1 MTSDTRTSR
10 ERDGQGGEEEDEL
23 RATLAQRERELA
35 GLREQLEEERRQGAR
50 LREQLAAAEQQG
62 RRLAEQNALR
72 ERQEWH
78 LANLC
83 AAAHRLREALDRQDV
98 LLGIQ
103 EIVSAII
110 GSEQLALFELTPD
123 GSALSLVLASG
134 VEAAPLQRVLPG
146 EGRIGKAV
154 LTGQTYIAEQEDVP
168 AAPREAGLTAC
179 VPLLLAD
186 RPYGVLAI
194 FELLPQKQSLDATDR
209 ELFEMLSRQ
218 AATALYCALP
228 PARTQA

>member
-1 MTSDTRTSR
+1 MTSDTMTN
-10 ERDGQGGEEEDEL
+10 
-23 RATLAQRERELA
+23 RELA
-35 GLREQLEEERRQGAR
+35 ALREQLEEERRQGAH
-50 LREQLAAAEQQG
+50 LREQLAAAEQHH
-62 RRLAEQNALR
+62 RRLAEQNARL
-72 ERQEWH
+72 ERHEWH

-83 AAAHRLREALDRQDV
+83 AAGHRLRESLDRQDV

-103 EIVSAII
+103 EIVNALI

-123 GSALSLVLASG
+123 GSALSLTLASG

-146 EGRIGKAV
+146 EGRIGRAV
-154 LTGQTYIAEQEDVP
+154 LTRQTYVAEQEDVP

-194 FELLPQKQSLDATDR
+194 FELLPQKQSLDATDL

-218 AATALYCALP
+218 AATALYCSLLHERA
-228 PARTQA
+228 QV